1 MEDLN
6 KYMNN
11 ASTISSLR
19 ERVQSYVN
27 KKEDYL
33 NQDKLKILTSVEME
47 DNKKVT
53 DAYKASVDRNDEA
66 IDFILDIKNEIFK
79 MKLIRESLDRNS
91 QVGMSQIRVIDN
103 LVNILN
109 DILNMMYDERSKLD
123 RIVRYYEK
131 TFSYYNSNY

>member
-19 ERVQSYVN
+19 DRVQKFIN
-27 KKEDYL
+27 LKEEYL
-33 NQDKLKILTSVEME
+33 NLEKLQILSSLEME

-53 DAYKASVDRNDEA
+53 DAYKAAIDRNDTLL
-66 IDFILDIKNEIFK
+66 DFIMEIKNESFK
-79 MKLIRESLDRNS
+79 MKLIKESLDRNTLAG
-91 QVGMSQIRVIDN
+91 VNQIKVVDN
-103 LVNILN
+103 LLNILRDILDILN
-109 DILNMMYDERSKLD
+109 DDRSKLD

-131 TFSYYNSNY
+131 SFSYYNSNY